1 MIFIIFYIRVTN
13 MFNNYKEIVTKTVIG
28 KCKKTT
34 NATYIIECENMPNT
48 ILGCWIIN
56 HSFNGT
62 NNNGK
67 VNINGSFDINVWYSY
82 DNDSKTSVCVRT
94 FNYSDIM
101 NVPLKNEGKLD
112 STSEIIVNA
121 LKQPTV
127 SDAIIKDGKVS
138 LKVSKELGVEV
149 IGNATMKVAVEDD
162 YDDYEEI
169 YDDNSADELNI
180 NVDDLNEDYLKESTN
195 NG

>member
-1 MIFIIFYIRVTN
+1 MT
-13 MFNNYKEIVTKTVIG
+13 NYKEIVTKTVIG